1 MDNEAGIK
9 KTTKKIKIEKNK
21 KSVVDPQTKWLKT
34 HLKEYFFDNISS
46 SSFKNLSIF
55 NQKYILKNIGNSQN
69 QINLRLAFNFFKFYH
84 CIGSYPPLIIL
95 NEKKYRI
102 SFNKIF

>member
-9 KTTKKIKIEKNK
+9 KNNQKIKIEKNK

-55 NQKYILKNIGNSQN
+55 NQKYILKKYRQFSKSNKFETSFQ
-69 QINLRLAFNFFKFYH
+69 FFKFYH